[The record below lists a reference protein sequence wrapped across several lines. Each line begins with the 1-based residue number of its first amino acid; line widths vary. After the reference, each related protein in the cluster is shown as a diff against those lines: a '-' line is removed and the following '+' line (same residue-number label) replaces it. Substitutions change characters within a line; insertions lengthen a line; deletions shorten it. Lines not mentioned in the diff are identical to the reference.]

1 MIKNLLSIAILCLS
15 VAANAQSFSLTYPFA
30 AVTASSG
37 VIDPTPT
44 PTAVGITSGSFVA
57 VGTPSLNPNA
67 AGRFSFVGWPL
78 GSPTGTNST
87 DVHASMTGSINTTEY
102 YEIVLTPQAGFTVA
116 LNTMSFT
123 VQRSGTGIRN
133 YSVRAS
139 VDGFTNN
146 LPASVVTNTNL
157 SVVGTNEFFWNFD
170 ALSNSQN
177 GSTINFF
184 GATTS
189 SSVALRFYAWNA
201 EAAGGTFSIDNV
213 SIDGSVTGGTVA
225 CVPASISAITGN
237 SVICSDQTLALASS
251 VTGDAPITYTWTG
264 AGTIGTPNASSTAI
278 TGATSSNYTLTVEN
292 ACGTATSV
300 VTATV
305 NALPTLS
312 ITASTMSICVGN
324 SVTLTGSGAQT
335 YIWDNFVTDGVA
347 FTPVYTNT
355 YTVTGT
361 DVNSCSNTMT
371 TSVIV
376 YNLPSVGLN
385 TSAIN
390 LQCVTINS
398 VTLSGGT
405 PAGGVYSGAGVS
417 SGVFSPSTVGVG
429 TYTITYTYSD
439 GNSCTNS
446 ASDMITVDACTG
458 IQTLNAEAFAMY
470 PNPTKGMLTVKTP
483 VLNTQITLFD
493 TNGKKVF
500 SHTTSSFE
508 TQMDVSQ
515 LADGVYQVNITSDK
529 QSFNYKVMILK

>member
-1 MIKNLLSIAILCLS
+1 MIKNLLIIATLCLS
-15 VAANAQSFSLTYPFA
+15 VSARAQSFSLTYPFA

-44 PTAVGITSGSFVA
+44 PTAVGVTSGSFAA
-57 VGTPSLNPNA
+57 VGTPSLNANA

-87 DVHASMTGSINTTEY
+87 DVYASMTGSINTTEY
-102 YEIVLTPQAGFTVA
+102 YEIILTPQAGFTVA

-123 VQRSGTGIRN
+123 IQRSGTGIRN
-133 YSVRAS
+133 YAVRAS

-146 LPASVVTNTNL
+146 LPASVATNTNL
-157 SVVGTNEFFWNFD
+157 SVVGANEFFWNFD
-170 ALSNSQN
+170 ALSNAQN

-184 GATTS
+184 GATTT

-225 CVPASISAITGN
+225 CVPASITGITGN
-237 SVICSDQTLALASS
+237 VAICSDETLALASS

-264 AGTIGTPNASSTAI
+264 AGTIAAPNASVTAI
-278 TGATSSNYTLTVEN
+278 TGATSGNYTLTVEN

-300 VTATV
+300 VTTTV

-312 ITASTMSICVGN
+312 ITATTMSICVGN

-335 YIWDNFVTDGVA
+335 YTWDNFVTDGVP
-347 FTPVYTNT
+347 FSPVYTNT
-355 YTVTGT
+355 YTVTG
-361 DVNSCSNTMT
+361 DDANGCSNTMT
-371 TSVIV
+371 ISISVS
-376 YNLPSVGLN
+376 NLPAVTLN

-398 VTLSGGT
+398 VSLSGGT
-405 PAGGVYSGAGVS
+405 PVGGVYSGTGVS
-417 SGVFSPSTVGVG
+417 AGLFSPSTVGVG
-429 TYTITYTYSD
+429 TYTITYSYTD

-446 ASDMITVDACTG
+446 ATDMITVDACTG
-458 IQTLNAEAFAMY
+458 IQTLNADVFAMY
-470 PNPTKGMLTVKTP
+470 PNPTKGTLTVKSP
-483 VLNTQITLFD
+483 LLNTQVTVFD
-493 TNGKKVF
+493 THGKKVF
-500 SHTTSSFE
+500 TQIATSFE
-508 TQMDVSQ
+508 TQLDVSS
-515 LADGVYQVNITSDK
+515 LADGLYQVNITSDEH
-529 QSFNYKVMILK
+529 SSNYKLMILK

>member
-1 MIKNLLSIAILCLS
+1 MMKNLLTSAMLCLS
-15 VAANAQSFSLTYPFA
+15 VIANAQSFSLTYPFA

-67 AGRFSFVGWPL
+67 GGRFSFVGWPL

-87 DVHASMTGSINTTEY
+87 DVHSVMTGSINTSEY
-102 YEIVLTPQAGFTVA
+102 YEIVLTPQAGYTVT

-123 VQRSGTGIRN
+123 VQRSSTGIRN
-133 YSVRAS
+133 YSVRTS

-146 LPASVVTNTNL
+146 LPTAVATNTNL
-157 SVVGTNEFFWNFD
+157 SIVGSNEFFWNFD
-170 ALSNSQN
+170 ALSNAQN

-184 GATTS
+184 GATTT

-201 EAAGGTFSIDNV
+201 EATGGTFSIDNV
-213 SIDGSVTGGTVA
+213 IIDGSATDGTMPCAPVSITG
-225 CVPASISAITGN
+225 ITGN
-237 SVICSDQTLALASS
+237 VAICSDQTLTLASS

-264 AGTIGTPNASSTAI
+264 AGTIATPNASATAI
-278 TGATSSNYTLTVEN
+278 GNATSADYTLTAEN

-300 VTATV
+300 ITATV

-312 ITASTMSICVGN
+312 ITANTMSICVGN
-324 SVTLTGSGAQT
+324 SVTLTGSGAQSYT
-335 YIWDNFVTDGVA
+335 WDNFVTDGVP

-355 YTVTGT
+355 YTVIGT
-361 DVNSCSNTMT
+361 DVNGCSNTMT
-371 TSVIV
+371 ISIAVF
-376 YNLPSVGLN
+376 NLPSASLN
-385 TSAIN
+385 TSAID
-390 LQCVTINS
+390 LQCVTVNS
-398 VTLSGGT
+398 VALSGGT

-429 TYTITYTYSD
+429 TYTITYSYTD
-439 GNSCTNS
+439 GNNCTNS
-446 ASDMITVDACTG
+446 GTDEITVDACTG
-458 IQTLNAEAFAMY
+458 IQTLDAEVFTMY
-470 PNPTKGMLTVKTP
+470 PNPTKGILTVKTP
-483 VLNTQITLFD
+483 VLNTRVTLFD

-500 SHTTSSFE
+500 TQTTSSLE
-508 TQMDVSQ
+508 THLDVSH
-515 LADGVYQVNITSDK
+515 LADGVYQVNIISNG